1 MLKKL
6 FFILLLM
13 FFIPLIFVQAARYAP
28 LMSISLNKEQF
39 KPGDEIKV
47 DIIFTNNFS
56 QQIKGILTCGFVSY
70 DNTLPPM
77 PKMLEINLAPGE
89 KINFD
94 CSMMAGETMPDGLYK
109 AMAEAR
115 DENNNLIAE
124 NTKEFS
130 ITGAKKE
137 IKADL
142 LVCKNENCDTNQAV
156 FSRGETVHL
165 KLITN
170 ILDLEIKSSM
180 EDNKTKEKSDLIFKN
195 NKARITAAKE
205 GSYMVNLIL
214 NKNGYSEQIMQK
226 DFAVISEPAKINSE
240 SQCDTNG
247 KCSGQE
253 NEQNCPQDCV
263 KVKKSADKTV
273 ILIVAI
279 AIITAI
285 MIVAYYFLIRKK
297 SIPAERNER

>member
-1 MLKKL
+1 
-6 FFILLLM
+6 M
-13 FFIPLIFVQAARYAP
+13 FFIPLIFIQAAQSAP

-39 KPGDEIKV
+39 KPGDEIKAG
-47 DIIFTNNFS
+47 IIFTNNFS

-77 PKMLEINLAPGE
+77 PKAQEINLAPGE

-94 CSMMAGETMPDGLYK
+94 CSMMVGETMPNGLYK

-156 FSRGETVHL
+156 FLRGEIVYL

-170 ILDLEIKSSM
+170 ILDLEIKSLL
-180 EDNKTKEKSDLIFKN
+180 EDNKTKEKSDLIFKDS
-195 NKARITAAKE
+195 KARITAVKD
-205 GSYMVNLIL
+205 GSYMVKIIL
-214 NKNGYSEQIMQK
+214 NKNGYSEQIIQK
-226 DFAVISEPAKINSE
+226 DFAVINASAEIKSASI
-240 SQCDTNG
+240 CAVDG
-247 KCSGQE
+247 KCAGQE
-253 NEQNCPQDCV
+253 NKQNCPQDCV
-263 KVKKSADKTV
+263 PGKIKIFSSK
-273 ILIVAI
+273 
-279 AIITAI
+279 IIGLAVLFIFIIIGI
-285 MIVAYYFLIRKK
+285 MYYLFIRKK
-297 SIPAERNER
+297 ADRLNN